1 MMITFLRVCR
11 TGFRN
16 LFRNAW
22 LSIAA
27 TAIMV
32 VTLVIVAFFSFS
44 ALFLQNQLQSI
55 RNKIDLTL
63 FLKDEATPDQ
73 VQQLQ
78 SYARTLPNVKDV
90 TYVSKD
96 EALNRLRT
104 SSKDGEKLAK
114 TAVEIGNPLPASLE
128 VRTNSLEKL
137 EELDKTLGQAP
148 QKDII
153 ASSSLQDSDDRK
165 KIVENIVAISNAV
178 SKVGTII
185 SSAFLV
191 ISLLIIFNTIRMAIF
206 TRREEIEIMK
216 LVGATKWFIRGPFLV
231 EGVMYGIIGATI
243 AISISIPLINFAKPL
258 FVSYFNASEVI
269 AFVADR
275 ISLVAF
281 ATYGLGIFI
290 GIVSSYLAISRHL
303 KL

>member
-1 MMITFLRVCR
+1 MITFWRICK

-44 ALFLQNQLQSI
+44 ALFLQNQLTAV
-55 RNKIDLTL
+55 RDKIDLTL

-73 VQQLQ
+73 VKQLE
-78 SYARTLPNVKDV
+78 SYAQTMPNVKQV

-96 EALNRLRT
+96 DALDRLRK

-114 TAVEIGNPLPASLE
+114 TAQEIGNPLPASLE
-128 VRTNSLEKL
+128 VKTASLEKL
-137 EELDKTLGQAP
+137 DDLDKSLRESPSAN
-148 QKDII
+148 II
-153 ASSSLQDSDDRK
+153 ASSSLQDSDVRK
-165 KIVENIVAISNAV
+165 KIVERIVSISNAV

-231 EGVMYGIIGATI
+231 EGSMYGIIGATVAI
-243 AISISIPLINFAKPL
+243 AISIPLINFARPL
-258 FVSYFNASEVI
+258 FVSYFNASDVI
-269 AFVADR
+269 SFVTDR
-275 ISLVAF
+275 IGLVAL